1 MSISDWSSDVCSS
14 DLFRQ
19 ALLDGLGWGEAKQV
33 LYERIEA
40 DVAPMRERYE
50 ALMADPAA
58 IETIL
63 RQGAQKARAIA
74 TPKLAALREVLGLRA
89 MTTAPTPAA
98 RSKDAPKQGDRKSTR
113 LNSSH

>member
-1 MSISDWSSDVCSS
+1 MFRRPPRHNRTAPLFPYTT
-14 DLFRQ
+14 LFRS
-19 ALLDGLGWGEAKQV
+19 
-33 LYERIEA
+33 
-40 DVAPMRERYE
+40 MRERDE